1 MMLQYIISNLKS
13 YNGLMSLKKFYVNI
27 VHREVL
33 TIGNYWVFIGTLDV
47 TQHSYI
53 YMHVED
59 GE

>member
-1 MMLQYIISNLKS
+1 MNNLKS
-13 YNGLMSLKKFYVNI
+13 CMHGLMFIKKILPEYSTQRSADNI
-27 VHREVL
+27 
-33 TIGNYWVFIGTLDV
+33 IVFLGTLDV

>member
-1 MMLQYIISNLKS
+1 M
-13 YNGLMSLKKFYVNI
+13 

-33 TIGNYWVFIGTLDV
+33 TIGDYWVLGTLDV